1 MNVLIIEDEVK
12 TGKELKR
19 LIEGLDDTI
28 RVLGVLDSVRS
39 AVEWL
44 DAHPAPDLI
53 FSDIQLGD
61 GLSFDIFLRVAS
73 NAPVIFC
80 TAFDEYAIQA
90 FQANSIDYLLKP
102 VDEERLRLSL
112 EKYKKLQRWFDKGV
126 LANVASQLSSGYKRT
141 ILVYLREKIIP
152 VKTSDVAF
160 VHAANGVVSLVTR
173 AGHSYVCQYTMEQLE
188 GMLDPR
194 QYFRANRQYI
204 LSREIIQD
212 VEHYFNRR
220 LYVKVAGAPPEK
232 IIISKVRA
240 TEFLQWMEW

>member
-44 DAHPAPDLI
+44 NAQPAPDLI

-102 VDEERLRLSL
+102 IDEERLRVSL

-152 VKTSDVAF
+152 VKASDVAF

-173 AGHSYVCQYTMEQLE
+173 GGHSYVCQYTMEQLE

-194 QYFRANRQYI
+194 QYCRANRQYI
-204 LSREIIQD
+204 LNREIIQD

-220 LYVKVAGAPPEK
+220 LYVKVAGTVPEK

-240 TEFLQWMEW
+240 AEFLQWMEW

>member
-1 MNVLIIEDEVK
+1 MNILIIEDEVK

-39 AVEWL
+39 ATEWL
-44 DAHPAPDLI
+44 NTHPAPDLI

-61 GLSFDIFLRVAS
+61 GLSFDIFLRVSS

-102 VDEERLRLSL
+102 IDEERLMLSL

-126 LANVASQLSSGYKRT
+126 LANVATQLSSGYKRT

-152 VKTSDVAF
+152 VKTSEVAY
-160 VHAANGVVSLVTR
+160 VHAAGGVVSLVTR
-173 AGHSYVCQYTMEQLE
+173 AGHSYVCQHTMEELE

-204 LSREIIQD
+204 INREVIQD

-220 LYVKVAGAPPEK
+220 LYLKVNVQVPEK

-240 TEFLQWMEW
+240 AEFLQWMEW

>member
-44 DAHPAPDLI
+44 NAQPAPDLI

-102 VDEERLRLSL
+102 IDEERLRVSL

-126 LANVASQLSSGYKRT
+126 LANVASQ
-141 ILVYLREKIIP
+141 
-152 VKTSDVAF
+152 A
-160 VHAANGVVSLVTR
+160 
-173 AGHSYVCQYTMEQLE
+173 EQW
-188 GMLDPR
+188 
-194 QYFRANRQYI
+194 
-204 LSREIIQD
+204 
-212 VEHYFNRR
+212 V
-220 LYVKVAGAPPEK
+220 
-232 IIISKVRA
+232 
-240 TEFLQWMEW
+240 